1 MRQSTVLEQVLKL
14 LPRRECEALSR
25 KHHVGRPLRRT
36 RHWDQFVA
44 LTTAQLSG
52 HHSLREIDQC
62 GRVHA
67 QHLQTFQCRPM
78 TRATLA
84 RHNRDQ
90 PWQIYRALFGVL
102 LERCQRYN
110 GQRKLPVDQKIVS
123 IDSTTILL
131 CLSLCPWASYQR
143 KQGAIKVHVG
153 LDHATWLPEF
163 LTITEGCRS
172 DRHFVEHV
180 PLIPGTVYV
189 FDRGYCDYAWFN
201 RLTTNGCPFV
211 TRVKKNM
218 NYRVLQE
225 RPLEPGSAILADQVI
240 RLNGNKGPR
249 HRAPLRRI
257 VLFDDVKQRTLV
269 FMTNQLDWPATV
281 IAAVYKERWQ
291 IELFFKWLKQ
301 NLKVKR
307 FIGTSANAV
316 MTQIWCALVTYLL
329 LAFMKLSQKLAP
341 GLLQLRRL
349 IRACLFERRSLVE
362 IAHGPPRPTAP
373 ISLSQLELALQ

>member
-1 MRQSTVLEQVLKL
+1 MRQSTVLEQLLKL
-14 LPRRECEALSR
+14 FPRREFEVLAR
-25 KHHVGRPLRRT
+25 EHHSGRPLRRT

-44 LTTAQLSG
+44 LISAQIAG

-62 GRVHA
+62 GRAHA

-90 PWQIYRALFGVL
+90 PWQFYQALFGAL
-102 LERCQRYN
+102 LERCQRFK
-110 GQRKLPVDQKIVS
+110 GHRKLPVEQKIVS

-131 CLSLCPWASYQR
+131 CLSLSPWASYQR
-143 KQGAIKVHVG
+143 KQGAIKVHVS
-153 LDHATWLPEF
+153 LDHDMWLPEF
-163 LTITEGCRS
+163 VTITEGRRS
-172 DRHFVEHV
+172 DQHVVEHV

-201 RLTTNGCPFV
+201 RLTQNGCPFV
-211 TRVKKNM
+211 TRAKKNV
-218 NYRVLQE
+218 NYRVVQD
-225 RPLEPGSAILADQVI
+225 RPLEPDSAILADQVI
-240 RLNGNKGPR
+240 RLTGNKGPR
-249 HRAPLRRI
+249 HRDPLRRI

-269 FMTNQLDWPATV
+269 FMTNQLNWPARV
-281 IAAVYKERWQ
+281 VAAIYKERWQ

-301 NLKVKR
+301 NMKIKR

-329 LAFMKLSQKLAP
+329 VAFMKLSHKLDP
-341 GLLQLRRL
+341 GMMHLLRL
-349 IRACLFERRSLVE
+349 IRACLFERRSLME
-362 IAHGPPRPTAP
+362 IATGPPGPLTP
-373 ISLSQLELALQ
+373 ISLSQLELALP